1 MAGCPAGWPY
11 IITPLC
17 GIHPI
22 EHCIWLYGTLLAKP
36 LGHLQYIISP
46 QSCTW
51 EVWCSSSEAVAML
64 VSEEL
69 WGCSATVCAPVLLGC
84 VQRRLPMTRAS
95 LEGWLGAAGSS
106 GSQSLQNQ
114 PLLTNSCSLQELIG
128 VAATDVCGP
137 LPPAQVSGGSVNTV
151 VASHLL
157 IVRAKSISILRK
169 YEGLKVN
176 PAFGESNSYQC
187 GPCTHLRCVPQI
199 SGMLKWKSLCLKI
212 IMQEK
217 TWIPKLG
224 ACRLLDSQR
233 RYFWNCQSW
242 LFILSSRSESILH
255 CFSVLLLLFLLVSWF
270 WLESKSSVFL
280 NKLAFVM
287 SNHHIYCLRTQQ
299 YKAFED

>member
-1 MAGCPAGWPY
+1 MAVHHYTFMWHTPHRTLCLTLWYFAGK
-11 IITPLC
+11 TPWASSVHHQPSILHMR
-17 GIHPI
+17 GLVQQLWGSGHDGV
-22 EHCIWLYGTLLAKP
+22 WGTLRQQCYGLCSCP
-36 LGHLQYIISP
+36 PVWDVFREDSRWLGHL
-46 QSCTW
+46 W
-51 EVWCSSSEAVAML
+51 RVGW
-64 VSEEL
+64 
-69 WGCSATVCAPVLLGC
+69 VLLE
-84 VQRRLPMTRAS
+84 VQGAKVCKTS
-95 LEGWLGAAGSS
+95 LCLWIAAACRSWLVW
-106 GSQSLQNQ
+106 L
-114 PLLTNSCSLQELIG
+114 LLTF
-128 VAATDVCGP
+128 VGP
-137 LPPAQVSGGSVNTV
+137 YPWHRWVGGSVNTV